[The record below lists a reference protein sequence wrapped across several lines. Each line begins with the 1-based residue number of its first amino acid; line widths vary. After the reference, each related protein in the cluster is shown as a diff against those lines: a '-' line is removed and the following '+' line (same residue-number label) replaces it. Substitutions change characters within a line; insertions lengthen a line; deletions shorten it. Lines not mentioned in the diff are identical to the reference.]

1 MGVRKYP
8 GRSKAFSPKRRV
20 LLMDTFNCCSEPGS
34 NPSRK
39 EVRQEYP
46 KCPGKT
52 SVESSNPT
60 AKEERE
66 K

>member
-1 MGVRKYP
+1 MGLRKYP

-34 NPSRK
+34 NPFCK
-39 EVRQEYP
+39 EVRKENP
-46 KCPGKT
+46 KRLIKT
-52 SVESSNPT
+52 PVKPSNPL
-60 AKEERE
+60 AKEQE